1 VRQSG
6 GATPLAL
13 DFSKSPLRADPTP
26 THDET
31 QCRVGGRAV
40 IATGSDEATA
50 RVRDPVTGLPLARPF
65 IGHDGGVN
73 AVAMGQIEGSS
84 VLVTGS
90 ADRTVR
96 VWDAVTGQMLT
107 SPLIGHDDWV
117 LAVSIGR
124 VKGRDIIVTGAADHA
139 LMVYE
144 YRPGNRFAT

>member
-1 VRQSG
+1 
-6 GATPLAL
+6 
-13 DFSKSPLRADPTP
+13 
-26 THDET
+26 
-31 QCRVGGRAV
+31 
-40 IATGSDEATA
+40 
-50 RVRDPVTGLPLARPF
+50 
-65 IGHDGGVN
+65 
-73 AVAMGQIEGSS
+73 VAMGQIEGSS

-139 LMVYE
+139 AMVYE